1 LFKDFV
7 MQVSTR
13 LLNQQQVR
21 QFSKINDKIADVQ
34 ERVSTGKSILRAS
47 DDPVA
52 AVNLSVAKEQSL
64 LLGQFERNIA
74 SAENKLNM
82 TDLTLQETVNVLTR
96 FSELITMARNGA
108 LNEEG
113 HLAISTEMRQLKE
126 VLLGLAN
133 TTDANGQGIFS
144 GFNGVGRPFEMKV
157 DGSVEYLGNRGQNSL
172 AISENMSIS
181 TNIDGGS
188 AFMRID
194 TEGGRRSL
202 FDIVDLTINAVET
215 ASAFS
220 PKANAFNRA
229 NVYFEL
235 PSRME
240 EWSLELSGSIG
251 SKTITA
257 SINEGGLQ
265 NMVDAINA
273 ATAETGTAAS
283 LNADGTSITLL
294 DDMNGDITIKNIQIE
309 GINSA
314 LDQVVS
320 YIEFTGIDGA
330 GVATTKPQKMT
341 DADQLVS
348 SSIGNMQKAIDN
360 LSLQQAYVG
369 GQLSKAA
376 TQIDV
381 VGARKLA
388 VDRDVSRL
396 GDADLAALITD
407 LQAQLTNL
415 NAAQSAFAKIGQQ
428 SLFDYIR

>member
-1 LFKDFV
+1 
-7 MQVSTR
+7 MQVSTK

-21 QFSKINDKIADVQ
+21 HFSKINEKIADTQ

-64 LLGQFERNIA
+64 ILEQFQRNIDA
-74 SAENKLNM
+74 ADTKLKL
-82 TDLTLQETVNVLTR
+82 TDSTLQQSVNVLTR

-113 HLAISTEMRQLKE
+113 HLAISTEMKQLKE

-133 TTDANGQGIFS
+133 TTDANGQGIF
-144 GFNGVGRPFEMKV
+144 GGYNGVDRPFELKV
-157 DGSVEYLGNRGQNSL
+157 DGSVEYLGNRGQNNL
-172 AISENMSIS
+172 QISENMTVA

-188 AFMRID
+188 AFMRIN

-202 FDIVDLTINAVET
+202 FDIVDLTINAVES

-220 PKANAFNRA
+220 PRANANWYA
-229 NVYFEL
+229 EVQFEL

-240 EWSLELSGSIG
+240 EWSIDLTGSLG

-265 NMVDAINA
+265 NLVDAINA
-273 ATAETGTAAS
+273 VSNETGTTAVLGS
-283 LNADGTSITLL
+283 DGKSIGLQ
-294 DDMNGDITIKNIQIE
+294 DDMNGNITIENIQIE
-309 GINSA
+309 GIDSA
-314 LDQVVS
+314 LDQVTS
-320 YIEFTGIDGA
+320 YLEFTGRDAA
-330 GVATTKPQKMT
+330 GNATTKTMKMT
-341 DADQLVS
+341 DEDQLVS
-348 SSIGNMQKAIDN
+348 ASIGNMQKAIDN
-360 LSLQQAYVG
+360 LSLQRAYVG

-376 TQIDV
+376 TQTDV
-381 VGARKLA
+381 IGSRKLA
-388 VDRDVSRL
+388 VDKDVSRL

-407 LQAQLTNL
+407 LQSQLTNL
-415 NAAQSAFAKIGQQ
+415 NAAQAAFAKIGQQ

>member
-1 LFKDFV
+1 
-7 MQVSTR
+7 MQVSTK

-21 QFSKINDKIADVQ
+21 HFSKINEKIADTQ

-64 LLGQFERNIA
+64 ILEQFQRNIA
-74 SAENKLNM
+74 AAETKLNL
-82 TDLTLQETVNVLTR
+82 TDTTLQQAVNVLTR

-113 HLAISTEMRQLKE
+113 HLAISTEMKQLKE

-133 TTDANGQGIFS
+133 TTDANGQGIF
-144 GFNGVGRPFEMKV
+144 GGYNGVDRPFELKV
-157 DGSVEYLGNRGQNSL
+157 DGSVEYLGNRGQNNL
-172 AISENMSIS
+172 QISENMTVA

-188 AFMRID
+188 AFMRIN

-220 PKANAFNRA
+220 PKANANWYA
-229 NVYFEL
+229 EVQFEL

-240 EWSLELSGSIG
+240 EWSLDLTGSLG
-251 SKTITA
+251 AKTITA

-265 NMVDAINA
+265 NLVDAINA
-273 ATAETGTAAS
+273 ASNETGTTAVLGS
-283 LNADGTSITLL
+283 DGKSIGLQ
-294 DDMNGDITIKNIQIE
+294 DDMNGNITIENIQIE
-309 GINSA
+309 GIDSA
-314 LDQVVS
+314 LDQVTS
-320 YIEFTGIDGA
+320 YLEFTGRDAA
-330 GVATTKPQKMT
+330 GNATTKTMKMT
-341 DADQLVS
+341 DEDQLVS
-348 SSIGNMQKAIDN
+348 ASIGNMQKAIDN
-360 LSLQQAYVG
+360 LSLQRAYVG

-376 TQIDV
+376 TQTDV
-381 VGARKLA
+381 IGSRKLA
-388 VDRDVSRL
+388 VEKDVSRL

-407 LQAQLTNL
+407 LQSQLTNL
-415 NAAQSAFAKIGQQ
+415 NAAQAAFAKIGQQ

>member
-1 LFKDFV
+1 
-7 MQVSTR
+7 MQVSTK

-21 QFSKINDKIADVQ
+21 QFSKINDKIADTQ

-64 LLGQFERNIA
+64 LLGQFQRNIA

-113 HLAISTEMRQLKE
+113 HLAISTEMKQLKE

-157 DGSVEYLGNRGQNSL
+157 DGSVEYIGNRGQNSL
-172 AISENMSIS
+172 AISENMSIA

-194 TEGGRRSL
+194 TDGGRRSL

-215 ASAFS
+215 ASAYS
-220 PKANAFNRA
+220 PRANANYKA
-229 NVYFEL
+229 EVLFEL
-235 PSRME
+235 PARME
-240 EWSLELSGSIG
+240 EFSMELTGSIG
-251 SKTITA
+251 TKTISA
-257 SINEGGLQ
+257 LVNEGGLQ
-265 NMVDAINA
+265 NMVDAINSSSS
-273 ATAETGTAAS
+273 ETGTSAS
-283 LNADGTSITLL
+283 LNADGKTITLL
-294 DDMNGDITIKNIQIE
+294 DTMNGNITIENIQIE

-314 LDQVVS
+314 IEQVTS
-320 YIEFTGIDGA
+320 YIEFTGLDA
-330 GVATTKPQKMT
+330 DGVATTKVQKMT

-348 SSIGNMQKAIDN
+348 SSIGNVQKAIDN
-360 LSLQQAYVG
+360 LSLQRAFVG

-415 NAAQSAFAKIGQQ
+415 NAAQAAFAKIGQQ
-428 SLFDYIR
+428 SLFDFIR

>member
-1 LFKDFV
+1 
-7 MQVSTR
+7 MQVSTK

-21 QFSKINDKIADVQ
+21 HFSKINEKIADTQ

-64 LLGQFERNIA
+64 ILDQFQRNIDA
-74 SAENKLNM
+74 ADTKLKL
-82 TDLTLQETVNVLTR
+82 TDSTLQQTVNVLTR

-113 HLAISTEMRQLKE
+113 HLAISTEMKQLKE

-133 TTDANGQGIFS
+133 TTDANGQGIF
-144 GFNGVGRPFEMKV
+144 GGYNGVDRPFELMV
-157 DGSVEYLGNRGQNSL
+157 DGSVEYLGNRGQNNL
-172 AISENMSIS
+172 QISENMTVA

-188 AFMRID
+188 AFMRIN

-220 PKANAFNRA
+220 PRANANWYA
-229 NVYFEL
+229 EVQFEL

-240 EWSLELSGSIG
+240 EWSIDLTGSLG

-265 NMVDAINA
+265 NLVDAINA
-273 ATAETGTAAS
+273 ASNETGTTAVLGS
-283 LNADGTSITLL
+283 DGKSIALQ
-294 DDMNGDITIKNIQIE
+294 DDMNGNITIENIQIE
-309 GINSA
+309 GIDSA
-314 LDQVVS
+314 LDQVTS
-320 YIEFTGIDGA
+320 YLEFTGRDAA
-330 GVATTKPQKMT
+330 GNATTKTMKMT
-341 DADQLVS
+341 DEDQLVS
-348 SSIGNMQKAIDN
+348 ASIGNMQKAIDN
-360 LSLQQAYVG
+360 LSLQRAYVG

-376 TQIDV
+376 TQTDV
-381 VGARKLA
+381 IGSRKLA
-388 VDRDVSRL
+388 VDKDVSRL

-407 LQAQLTNL
+407 LQSQLTNL
-415 NAAQSAFAKIGQQ
+415 NAAQAAFAKIGQQ

>member
-1 LFKDFV
+1 
-7 MQVSTR
+7 MQVSTK

-144 GFNGVGRPFEMKV
+144 GFNGVDRPFEMKV

-220 PKANAFNRA
+220 PKANANNRA

-273 ATAETGTAAS
+273 ATSETGTAAS

-360 LSLQQAYVG
+360 LSLQRAYVG

-388 VDRDVSRL
+388 VDRDVSRI

>member
-1 LFKDFV
+1 
-7 MQVSTR
+7 MQVSTK

-113 HLAISTEMRQLKE
+113 HLAISTEMTQLKE

-144 GFNGVGRPFEMKV
+144 GFNGVDRPFEMKV

-220 PKANAFNRA
+220 PKANANNRA

-283 LNADGTSITLL
+283 LNADGTSITLV

-309 GINSA
+309 GINAA

-320 YIEFTGIDGA
+320 YIEFTGMDA
-330 GVATTKPQKMT
+330 DGVATTKPQKMT

-360 LSLQQAYVG
+360 LSLQRAYVG

-396 GDADLAALITD
+396 GDADLAELITD

-415 NAAQSAFAKIGQQ
+415 NAAQAAFAKIGQQ

>member
-1 LFKDFV
+1 
-7 MQVSTR
+7 MQVSTK

-52 AVNLSVAKEQSL
+52 AVNLSVAREQSL

-144 GFNGVGRPFEMKV
+144 GFNGVGRPFEMNV

-220 PKANAFNRA
+220 PKANANNRA

-283 LNADGTSITLL
+283 LNADGTSITLV

-309 GINSA
+309 GINAA

-320 YIEFTGIDGA
+320 YIEFTGVDAA

-360 LSLQQAYVG
+360 LSLQRAYVG

-376 TQIDV
+376 TQIEV

>member
-1 LFKDFV
+1 
-7 MQVSTR
+7 MQVSTK

-21 QFSKINDKIADVQ
+21 QFSKINDKIADTQ

-64 LLGQFERNIA
+64 LLGQFQRNIA

-113 HLAISTEMRQLKE
+113 HLAISTEMKQLKE

-157 DGSVEYLGNRGQNSL
+157 DGSVEYIGNRGQNSL
-172 AISENMSIS
+172 AISENMSIA

-194 TEGGRRSL
+194 TDGGRRSL

-215 ASAFS
+215 ASAYS
-220 PKANAFNRA
+220 PRANANYKA
-229 NVYFEL
+229 EVLFEL
-235 PSRME
+235 PARME
-240 EWSLELSGSIG
+240 EFSMELTGSFG
-251 SKTITA
+251 TKTISA
-257 SINEGGLQ
+257 LVNEGGLQ
-265 NMVDAINA
+265 NMVDAINSSSS
-273 ATAETGTAAS
+273 ETGTSAS
-283 LNADGTSITLL
+283 LNADGKTITLL
-294 DDMNGDITIKNIQIE
+294 DTMNGNITIENIQIE

-314 LDQVVS
+314 IEQVTS
-320 YIEFTGIDGA
+320 YIEFTGLDA
-330 GVATTKPQKMT
+330 DGVATTKVQKMT

-348 SSIGNMQKAIDN
+348 SSIGNVQNAIDN
-360 LSLQQAYVG
+360 LSLQRAFVG

-415 NAAQSAFAKIGQQ
+415 NAAQAAFAKIGQQ
-428 SLFDYIR
+428 SLFDFIR

>member
-1 LFKDFV
+1 
-7 MQVSTR
+7 MQVSTK

-220 PKANAFNRA
+220 PKANANNRA

-240 EWSLELSGSIG
+240 EWSLELAGSIG

-309 GINSA
+309 GINAA

-360 LSLQQAYVG
+360 LSLQRAYVG

>member
-1 LFKDFV
+1 
-7 MQVSTR
+7 MQVSTK

-64 LLGQFERNIA
+64 LLGQFQRNIA

-113 HLAISTEMRQLKE
+113 HLAISTEMKQLKE

-144 GFNGVGRPFEMKV
+144 GFNGVDRPFEMKV

-194 TEGGRRSL
+194 TDGGRRSL

-220 PKANAFNRA
+220 PKANANNRA

-273 ATAETGTAAS
+273 VTAETGTTAS
-283 LNADGTSITLL
+283 LNADGTSITLV

-309 GINSA
+309 GINAA

-320 YIEFTGIDGA
+320 YIEFTGMDGA

-348 SSIGNMQKAIDN
+348 SSIGNVQKAIDN
-360 LSLQQAYVG
+360 LSLQRAYVG

-381 VGARKLA
+381 VGARKLV

>member
-1 LFKDFV
+1 
-7 MQVSTR
+7 MQVSTK

-52 AVNLSVAKEQSL
+52 AVNLSVAREQSL

-144 GFNGVGRPFEMKV
+144 GFNGVGRPFEMNV

-220 PKANAFNRA
+220 PKANANNRA

-251 SKTITA
+251 SKTISA

-283 LNADGTSITLL
+283 LNADGTSITLV

-309 GINSA
+309 GINAA

-320 YIEFTGIDGA
+320 YIEFTGVDAA

-360 LSLQQAYVG
+360 LSLQRAYVG

>member
-1 LFKDFV
+1 
-7 MQVSTR
+7 MQVSTK

-21 QFSKINDKIADVQ
+21 HFSKINEKIADTQ

-64 LLGQFERNIA
+64 ILEQFQRNIA
-74 SAENKLNM
+74 AAETKLNL
-82 TDLTLQETVNVLTR
+82 TDTTLQQAVNVLTR

-113 HLAISTEMRQLKE
+113 HLAISTEMKQLKE

-133 TTDANGQGIFS
+133 TTDANGQGIF
-144 GFNGVGRPFEMKV
+144 GGYNGVDRPFEMKT
-157 DGSVEYLGNRGQNSL
+157 DGTVEYLGNRGQNSL
-172 AISENMSIS
+172 QISENMTVS

-188 AFMRID
+188 AFMRINTD
-194 TEGGRRSL
+194 GGRRNL

-220 PKANAFNRA
+220 PKANANWYA
-229 NVYFEL
+229 EVYFEL

-240 EWSLELSGSIG
+240 EWSLDLTGSLG

-265 NMVDAINA
+265 NLVDAINA
-273 ATAETGTAAS
+273 VSAETGTRAE
-283 LNADGTSITLL
+283 LGPDGKRIALQ
-294 DDMNGDITIKNIQIE
+294 DDMNGNITIENIQIE
-309 GINSA
+309 GIDAA
-314 LDQVVS
+314 LDQVTS
-320 YIEFTGIDGA
+320 YLEFTGRDAA
-330 GVATTKPQKMT
+330 GNATTKTMKMT
-341 DADQLVS
+341 DEDQLVS
-348 SSIGNMQKAIDN
+348 ASIGNMQKAIDN
-360 LSLQQAYVG
+360 LSLQRAYVG

-376 TQIDV
+376 TQTDV
-381 VGARKLA
+381 IGSRKLA
-388 VDRDVSRL
+388 VEKDVSRL
-396 GDADLAALITD
+396 GDADLAALITE
-407 LQAQLTNL
+407 LQSQLTNL
-415 NAAQSAFAKIGQQ
+415 NAAQAAFAKIGQQ

>member
-1 LFKDFV
+1 
-7 MQVSTR
+7 MQVSTK

-21 QFSKINDKIADVQ
+21 QFSKINDKIADTQ

-64 LLGQFERNIA
+64 LLGQFQRNIA
-74 SAENKLNM
+74 AAENKLNM

-113 HLAISTEMRQLKE
+113 HLAISTEMKQLKE

-144 GFNGVGRPFEMKV
+144 GFNGVGRPFEMRV
-157 DGSVEYLGNRGQNSL
+157 DGSVEYIGNRGQNSL
-172 AISENMSIS
+172 AISENMSIA

-194 TEGGRRSL
+194 TDGGRRSL

-215 ASAFS
+215 ASAYS
-220 PKANAFNRA
+220 PRANANYKA
-229 NVYFEL
+229 EVLFEL
-235 PSRME
+235 PARME
-240 EWSLELSGSIG
+240 EFSMELTGSIG
-251 SKTITA
+251 TKTISA
-257 SINEGGLQ
+257 LVNEGGLQ
-265 NMVDAINA
+265 NMVDAINSSSS
-273 ATAETGTAAS
+273 ETGTSAS
-283 LNADGTSITLL
+283 LNADGKTITLL
-294 DDMNGDITIKNIQIE
+294 DAMNGNITVENIQIE

-314 LDQVVS
+314 IEQVTS
-320 YIEFTGIDGA
+320 YIEFTGLDA
-330 GVATTKPQKMT
+330 DGVATTKVQKMT

-348 SSIGNMQKAIDN
+348 SNIGNVQNAIDN
-360 LSLQQAYVG
+360 LSLQRAFVG

-415 NAAQSAFAKIGQQ
+415 NAAQAAFAKIGQQ
-428 SLFDYIR
+428 SLFDFIR

>member
-1 LFKDFV
+1 
-7 MQVSTR
+7 MQVSTK

-21 QFSKINDKIADVQ
+21 HFSKINEKIADTQ

-64 LLGQFERNIA
+64 ILEQFQRNIDA
-74 SAENKLNM
+74 ADTKLKL
-82 TDLTLQETVNVLTR
+82 TDSTLQQAVNVLTR

-113 HLAISTEMRQLKE
+113 HLAISTEMKQLKE

-133 TTDANGQGIFS
+133 TTDANGQGIF
-144 GFNGVGRPFEMKV
+144 GGYNGVDRPFELKV
-157 DGSVEYLGNRGQNSL
+157 DGSVEYLGNRGQNNL
-172 AISENMSIS
+172 QISENMTVA

-188 AFMRID
+188 AFMRIN

-220 PKANAFNRA
+220 PKANANWYA
-229 NVYFEL
+229 EVQFEL

-240 EWSLELSGSIG
+240 EWSLDLTGSLG

-265 NMVDAINA
+265 NLVDAINA
-273 ATAETGTAAS
+273 ASNETGTTAVLGS
-283 LNADGTSITLL
+283 DGKSIGLQ
-294 DDMNGDITIKNIQIE
+294 DDMNGNITIENIQIE
-309 GINSA
+309 GIDAA
-314 LDQVVS
+314 LDQVTS
-320 YIEFTGIDGA
+320 YLEFTGRDAA
-330 GVATTKPQKMT
+330 GNATTKTMKMT
-341 DADQLVS
+341 DEDQLVS
-348 SSIGNMQKAIDN
+348 ASIGNMQKAIDN
-360 LSLQQAYVG
+360 LSLQRAYVG

-376 TQIDV
+376 TQTDV
-381 VGARKLA
+381 IGSRKLA
-388 VDRDVSRL
+388 VEKDVSRL

-407 LQAQLTNL
+407 LQSQLTNL
-415 NAAQSAFAKIGQQ
+415 NAAQAAFAKIGQQ

>member
-1 LFKDFV
+1 
-7 MQVSTR
+7 MQVSTK

-220 PKANAFNRA
+220 PKANANNRA

-257 SINEGGLQ
+257 SINEGGRQ

-360 LSLQQAYVG
+360 LSLQRAYVG

>member
-1 LFKDFV
+1 
-7 MQVSTR
+7 MQVSTK

-144 GFNGVGRPFEMKV
+144 GFNGVDRPFEMKV

-220 PKANAFNRA
+220 PKANANNRA

-360 LSLQQAYVG
+360 LSLQRAYVG

>member
-1 LFKDFV
+1 
-7 MQVSTR
+7 MQVSTK

-21 QFSKINDKIADVQ
+21 QFSKINERIADVQ

-64 LLGQFERNIA
+64 LLQQFQRNLD
-74 SAENKLNM
+74 SADTKLMM
-82 TDLTLQETVNVLTR
+82 TDQTLQESVNVLVR

-113 HLAISTEMRQLKE
+113 HLAISTEMKQLKE

-144 GFNGVGRPFEMKV
+144 GYNGIGRPFELAV
-157 DGSVEYLGNRGQNSL
+157 DGSVEYLGNRGQNNL
-172 AISENMSIS
+172 QISENMTIS

-188 AFMRID
+188 AFMRIN

-215 ASAFS
+215 ASAYS
-220 PKANAFNRA
+220 PRANANYKA
-229 NVYFEL
+229 EVSFEL

-240 EWSLELSGSIG
+240 EFSMELTGSIG
-251 SKTITA
+251 TKTVTA
-257 SINEGGLQ
+257 LVNEGGLQ
-265 NMVDAINA
+265 NMVDAIN
-273 ATAETGTAAS
+273 TASSTTGTTAT
-283 LNADGTSITLL
+283 LNSDGTTITLL
-294 DDMNGDITIKNIQIE
+294 DSMNGNITIENIQIE

-314 LDQVVS
+314 LDSVTS
-320 YIEFTGIDGA
+320 YIEFTGIDAA
-330 GVATTKPQKMT
+330 GIATTKTQKMT

-348 SSIGNMQKAIDN
+348 SSIGNMQDAIDN
-360 LSLQQAYVG
+360 LSLQRAYVG

-376 TQIDV
+376 TQTDV
-381 VGARKLA
+381 VGARKLS
-388 VDRDVSRL
+388 VDKDVSRL
-396 GDADLAALITD
+396 GDADLAALVTD

-415 NAAQSAFAKIGQQ
+415 NAAQAAFAKIGQQ

>member
-1 LFKDFV
+1 
-7 MQVSTR
+7 MQVSTK

-21 QFSKINDKIADVQ
+21 HFSKINEKIADTQ

-64 LLGQFERNIA
+64 ILEQFQRNIDA
-74 SAENKLNM
+74 ADTKLKL
-82 TDLTLQETVNVLTR
+82 TDSTLQQAVNVLTR

-113 HLAISTEMRQLKE
+113 HLAISTEMKQLKE

-133 TTDANGQGIFS
+133 TTDANGQGIF
-144 GFNGVGRPFEMKV
+144 GGYNGVDRPFELKV
-157 DGSVEYLGNRGQNSL
+157 DGSVEYLGNRGQNNL
-172 AISENMSIS
+172 QISENMTVA

-188 AFMRID
+188 AFMRIN

-220 PKANAFNRA
+220 PKANANYYA
-229 NVYFEL
+229 EVQFEL

-240 EWSLELSGSIG
+240 QWSIDLTGSLG

-265 NMVDAINA
+265 NLVDAINA
-273 ATAETGTAAS
+273 ASNETGTTAV
-283 LNADGTSITLL
+283 LLPDGESIGLQ
-294 DDMNGDITIKNIQIE
+294 DDMNGNITIENIQIE
-309 GINSA
+309 GIDSA
-314 LDQVVS
+314 LDQVTS
-320 YIEFTGIDGA
+320 YLEFTGRDAA
-330 GVATTKPQKMT
+330 GNATTKTMKMT
-341 DADQLVS
+341 DEDQLVS
-348 SSIGNMQKAIDN
+348 ASIGNMQKAIDN
-360 LSLQQAYVG
+360 LSLQRAYVG

-376 TQIDV
+376 TQTDV
-381 VGARKLA
+381 IGSRKLA
-388 VDRDVSRL
+388 VEKDVSRL

-407 LQAQLTNL
+407 LQSQLTNL
-415 NAAQSAFAKIGQQ
+415 NAAQAAFAKIGQQ

>member
-1 LFKDFV
+1 
-7 MQVSTR
+7 MQVSTK

-144 GFNGVGRPFEMKV
+144 GFNGVDRPFEMKV

-220 PKANAFNRA
+220 PKANANNRA

-309 GINSA
+309 GINAA

-360 LSLQQAYVG
+360 LSLQRAYVG

>member
-1 LFKDFV
+1 
-7 MQVSTR
+7 MQVSTK

-21 QFSKINDKIADVQ
+21 HFSKINEKIADTQ

-64 LLGQFERNIA
+64 ILEQFQRNIDA
-74 SAENKLNM
+74 AETKLNL
-82 TDLTLQETVNVLTR
+82 TDTTLQQAVNVLTR

-113 HLAISTEMRQLKE
+113 HLAISTEMKQLKE

-133 TTDANGQGIFS
+133 TTDANGQGIF
-144 GFNGVGRPFEMKV
+144 GGYNGVDRPFEMKT
-157 DGSVEYLGNRGQNSL
+157 DGTVKYLGNRGQNSL
-172 AISENMSIS
+172 QISENMTVS

-188 AFMRID
+188 AFMRINTD
-194 TEGGRRSL
+194 GGRRNL

-220 PKANAFNRA
+220 PKANANWYA
-229 NVYFEL
+229 DVYFEL

-240 EWSLELSGSIG
+240 EWSLDLTGSLG
-251 SKTITA
+251 TRTITA

-265 NMVDAINA
+265 NLVDAINA
-273 ATAETGTAAS
+273 VSAETGTTAE
-283 LNADGTSITLL
+283 LGIDGKRIALQ
-294 DDMNGDITIKNIQIE
+294 DDMNGNITIENIQIE
-309 GINSA
+309 GIDSA

-320 YIEFTGIDGA
+320 YLEFTGRDGA
-330 GVATTKPQKMT
+330 GNATTKTMKMT
-341 DADQLVS
+341 DEDQLVS
-348 SSIGNMQKAIDN
+348 ASIGNVQKAIDN
-360 LSLQQAYVG
+360 LSLQRAYVG

-376 TQIDV
+376 TQTDV
-381 VGARKLA
+381 IGSRKLA
-388 VDRDVSRL
+388 VEKDVSRL

-407 LQAQLTNL
+407 LQSQLTNL
-415 NAAQSAFAKIGQQ
+415 NAAQAAFAKIGQQ

>member
-1 LFKDFV
+1 
-7 MQVSTR
+7 MQVSTK

-220 PKANAFNRA
+220 PKANANNRA

-240 EWSLELSGSIG
+240 NWSLELSGSIG

-283 LNADGTSITLL
+283 LNADGTSITLV

-309 GINSA
+309 GINAA

-320 YIEFTGIDGA
+320 YIEFTGIDAA
-330 GVATTKPQKMT
+330 GVATTKSQKMT

-360 LSLQQAYVG
+360 LSLQRAYVG

-388 VDRDVSRL
+388 VGRDVSRL

>member
-1 LFKDFV
+1 
-7 MQVSTR
+7 MQVSTK

-144 GFNGVGRPFEMKV
+144 GFNGVDRPFEMKV

-220 PKANAFNRA
+220 PKANANNRA

-251 SKTITA
+251 SKTIAA

-273 ATAETGTAAS
+273 VTAETGTAAS
-283 LNADGTSITLL
+283 LNADGTSITLV

-309 GINSA
+309 GINAA

-320 YIEFTGIDGA
+320 YIEFTGMDA
-330 GVATTKPQKMT
+330 DGVATTKPQKMT

-360 LSLQQAYVG
+360 LSLQRAYVG

-415 NAAQSAFAKIGQQ
+415 NAAQAAFAKIGQQ

>member
-1 LFKDFV
+1 
-7 MQVSTR
+7 MQVSTK

-113 HLAISTEMRQLKE
+113 HLAISTEMKQLKE

-251 SKTITA
+251 SKTIKA

-283 LNADGTSITLL
+283 LNSDGTSITLI

-309 GINSA
+309 GINAA

-320 YIEFTGIDGA
+320 YIEFTGMDAA
-330 GVATTKPQKMT
+330 GVATTKSQKMT
-341 DADQLVS
+341 DSDQLVS

-360 LSLQQAYVG
+360 LSLQRAYVG

-415 NAAQSAFAKIGQQ
+415 NAAQAAFAKIGQQ

>member
-1 LFKDFV
+1 
-7 MQVSTR
+7 MQVSTK

-21 QFSKINDKIADVQ
+21 HFSKINEKIADTQ

-64 LLGQFERNIA
+64 ILEQFQRNIDA
-74 SAENKLNM
+74 ADTKLKL
-82 TDLTLQETVNVLTR
+82 TDSTLQQAVNVLTR

-113 HLAISTEMRQLKE
+113 HLAISTEMKQLKE

-133 TTDANGQGIFS
+133 TTDANGQGIF
-144 GFNGVGRPFEMKV
+144 GGYNGVDRPFELKV
-157 DGSVEYLGNRGQNSL
+157 DGSVEYLGNRGQNNL
-172 AISENMSIS
+172 QISENMTVA

-188 AFMRID
+188 AFMRIN

-220 PKANAFNRA
+220 PKANANWYA
-229 NVYFEL
+229 EVQFEL

-240 EWSLELSGSIG
+240 EWSLDLTGSLG
-251 SKTITA
+251 AKTITA

-265 NMVDAINA
+265 NLVDAINA
-273 ATAETGTAAS
+273 ASNETGTTAVLGS
-283 LNADGTSITLL
+283 DGKSIGLQ
-294 DDMNGDITIKNIQIE
+294 DDMNGNITIENIQIE
-309 GINSA
+309 GIDSA
-314 LDQVVS
+314 LDQVTS
-320 YIEFTGIDGA
+320 YLEFTGRDAA
-330 GVATTKPQKMT
+330 GNATTKTMKMT
-341 DADQLVS
+341 DEDQLVS
-348 SSIGNMQKAIDN
+348 ASIGNMQKAIDN
-360 LSLQQAYVG
+360 LSLQRAYVG

-376 TQIDV
+376 TQTDV
-381 VGARKLA
+381 IGSRKLA
-388 VDRDVSRL
+388 VEKDVSRL

-407 LQAQLTNL
+407 LQSQLTNL
-415 NAAQSAFAKIGQQ
+415 NAAQAAFAKIGQQ

>member
-1 LFKDFV
+1 
-7 MQVSTR
+7 MQVSTK

-21 QFSKINDKIADVQ
+21 HFSKINEKIADTQ

-64 LLGQFERNIA
+64 ILEQFQRNIDA
-74 SAENKLNM
+74 ADTKLKL
-82 TDLTLQETVNVLTR
+82 TDSTLQQTVNVLTR

-113 HLAISTEMRQLKE
+113 HLAISTEMKQLKE

-133 TTDANGQGIFS
+133 TTDANGQGIF
-144 GFNGVGRPFEMKV
+144 GGYNGVDRPFEIKV
-157 DGSVEYLGNRGQNSL
+157 DGSVEYLGNRGQNNL
-172 AISENMSIS
+172 QISENMTVA

-188 AFMRID
+188 AFMRIN

-220 PKANAFNRA
+220 PRANANWYA
-229 NVYFEL
+229 EVQFEL

-240 EWSLELSGSIG
+240 EWSIDLTGSLG

-265 NMVDAINA
+265 NLVDAINA
-273 ATAETGTAAS
+273 ASNETGTTAVLGS
-283 LNADGTSITLL
+283 DGKSIALQ
-294 DDMNGDITIKNIQIE
+294 DDMNGNITIENIQIE
-309 GINSA
+309 GIDSA
-314 LDQVVS
+314 LDQVTS
-320 YIEFTGIDGA
+320 YLEFTGRDAA
-330 GVATTKPQKMT
+330 GNATTKTMKMT
-341 DADQLVS
+341 DEDQLVS
-348 SSIGNMQKAIDN
+348 ASIGNMQKAIDN
-360 LSLQQAYVG
+360 LSLQRAYVG

-376 TQIDV
+376 TQTDV
-381 VGARKLA
+381 IGSRKLA
-388 VDRDVSRL
+388 VDKDVSRL

-407 LQAQLTNL
+407 LQSQLTNL
-415 NAAQSAFAKIGQQ
+415 NAAQAAFAKIGQQ